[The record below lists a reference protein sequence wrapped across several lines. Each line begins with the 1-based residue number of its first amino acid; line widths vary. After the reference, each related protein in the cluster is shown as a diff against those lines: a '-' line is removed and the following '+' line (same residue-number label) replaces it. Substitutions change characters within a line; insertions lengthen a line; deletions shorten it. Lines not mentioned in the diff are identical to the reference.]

1 MMKIA
6 PLAKNEQARLA
17 ALRGLD
23 VLDTDHDEKL
33 NDLVK
38 LAAHICQTPLA
49 AISLIDEDRQWV
61 MAITGAEARE
71 TSREIAF
78 CSHTILQDGIMLVPD
93 ALLDERF
100 FDHPNVACASGVRF
114 YAGVPLATENGEN
127 LGSLCV
133 VDIVPR
139 ELNQG
144 QLNALKTLA
153 DQVMVYLNFRQYRSK
168 LKQYVDDIEQKN
180 TQLRRESEKNLAI
193 LRNASD
199 GIHIVDDAGYLIEAS
214 DSFCTMLGYSRDEL
228 IGKNVAQ
235 WDAVFSGHEIV
246 SNIAKQIT
254 SQTRSEFETHHRR
267 KDGTVFAVEVSGMP
281 LELDGKMVVF
291 NSSRDITLRKQEE
304 VALQNSNRALAALSS
319 VNRGLMHA
327 SDEEALLQSVCQTL
341 VAECGYRLAWVGYLE
356 HDAELSVRPVAQYG
370 FEQGYLESAKI
381 VWADTGRGNGPMGKA
396 ARTGKPQIVRNILT
410 DESMLPWR
418 EAAIKRGYESGIALP
433 LSHFGKVFGVLSIYA
448 ASPDA
453 ISQEEAMFLEE
464 MANDLAYGL
473 ESIRVRKERDVA
485 LEQLAQANAQIEE
498 ERAHLVDR
506 VTERTTQ
513 LQMANHAKDSFL
525 ATMSHEIRT
534 PLAGLLGMMEL
545 LGLSELAPKQAE
557 LLGAAQKSGHSLL
570 RIVNDILDWS
580 KIEAGKLE
588 LAPRA
593 ATILDM
599 LKSVTSTYAQIAS
612 EKDIHLKIEL
622 DPELSDAYYF
632 DPLRVSQI
640 LNNFTSN
647 AIKFTER
654 GTVRIRAGRIK
665 RNDNGNETIR
675 FSVQDNGLGISAEQ
689 QARLFRQ
696 YEQAS
701 AETARLYGG
710 TGLGLAICR
719 RLAELM
725 DGALSVES
733 AIGRGSTFSFTVD
746 LPVAGQLEQDRLRRH
761 SDDADTLDEAPDISP
776 MNNNGK
782 RISLLIV
789 DDHPLNRM
797 LLKQQLG
804 MLGVTAD
811 AAADGAEA
819 LEKYQAGAY
828 DLIITD
834 CHMPEMDGYE
844 LTFRIR
850 ELEKRAGGTRI
861 PIIAWTANVLA
872 EESDRCG
879 HAGMDD
885 LLTKPTELADLRTML
900 VKWLVRPSAPQRQ
913 PAV

>member
-1 MMKIA
+1 MKIA

-17 ALRGLD
+17 ALRSLD

-254 SQTRSEFETHHRR
+254 SQTRSEFETYHRR
-267 KDGTVFAVEVSGMP
+267 KDGTVFAVEISGMP

-453 ISQEEAMFLEE
+453 ISQEEAKFLEE

-534 PLAGLLGMMEL
+534 PLGGMLGMMEL
-545 LGLSELAPKQAE
+545 LNLSELNARQRQQLKT
-557 LLGAAQKSGHSLL
+557 AQLSGKNLL

-588 LAPRA
+588 LSPQRGS
-593 ATILDM
+593 INDVLH
-599 LKSVTSTYAQIAS
+599 SVASTYAQLAGDKGITLEVS
-612 EKDIHLKIEL
+612 V
-622 DPELSDAYYF
+622 DPQLSAGHCFDA
-632 DPLRVSQI
+632 LRLSQI

-647 AIKFTER
+647 AVKFTQHGSIEIGAQR
-654 GTVRIRAGRIK
+654 LGSREGFETV
-665 RNDNGNETIR
+665 R
-675 FSVQDNGLGISAEQ
+675 FSVKDSGHGIDKEQ
-689 QARLFRQ
+689 QSRLFQQ
-696 YEQAS
+696 YEQATVD
-701 AETARLYGG
+701 TARMYGG

-725 DGALSVES
+725 GGELGVES
-733 AIGRGSTFSFTVD
+733 TIGVGSTFHFTISLPVVAERNPIENATIQAANQATTHQAGETEEVPLTVD
-746 LPVAGQLEQDRLRRH
+746 GRPLA
-761 SDDADTLDEAPDISP
+761 
-776 MNNNGK
+776 
-782 RISLLIV
+782 LLIV
-789 DDHPLNRM
+789 DDHPVNRM
-797 LLKQQLG
+797 LLKQQLV
-804 MLGVTAD
+804 MLGAKVETAES
-811 AAADGAEA
+811 GVPA
-819 LEKYQAGAY
+819 LTLWQSSQHF
-828 DLIITD
+828 DIIITD

-844 LTFRIR
+844 LAGKIRII
-850 ELEKRAGGTRI
+850 EAQAGTSMHI
-861 PIIAWTANVLA
+861 PIIAWTANVL
-872 EESDRCG
+872 SDEVERCQA
-879 HAGMDD
+879 AGMDD
-885 LLTKPTELADLRTML
+885 FLTKPTELDDLRAML
-900 VKWLVRPSAPQRQ
+900 VKWMNRT
-913 PAV
+913 

>member
-1 MMKIA
+1 MKIA
-6 PLAKNEQARLA
+6 PLAKNEQARLV
-17 ALRGLD
+17 ALRNFD
-23 VLDTDHDEKL
+23 ILDTDQDEKL
-33 NDLVK
+33 NELVK
-38 LAAHICQTPLA
+38 LTAYICQTPLA

-61 MAITGAEARE
+61 MAITGAEVKE

-78 CSHTILQDGIMLVPD
+78 CSHTILQDEIMLVPD

-127 LGSLCV
+127 LGTLCV
-133 VDIVPR
+133 VDVVPR
-139 ELNQG
+139 DLNQA

-153 DQVMVYLNFRQYRSK
+153 DQIMVHLNLRQYRGR
-168 LKQYVDDIEQKN
+168 LKQHVDDIEQKN
-180 TQLRRESEKNLAI
+180 IQLRRESEKNLAF

-214 DSFCTMLGYSRDEL
+214 DSFCSMLGYSHDEL
-228 IGKNVAQ
+228 IGKNVAH
-235 WDAVFSGHEIV
+235 WDAVVPVSEIV
-246 SNIAKQIT
+246 PAIARQIG
-254 SQTRSEFETHHRR
+254 SKTRTEFETRHRR
-267 KDGTVFAVEVSGMP
+267 KDGTTFAVEISGMP
-281 LELDGKMVVF
+281 LELDGKMVLF

-304 VALQNSNRALAALSS
+304 AALQNSNRALAALSA
-319 VNRGLMHA
+319 VNRSLMHA
-327 SDEEALLQSVCQTL
+327 SDENALLQAVCQTI
-341 VAECGYRLAWVGYLE
+341 VTGCGYRLAWVGYLE
-356 HDAELSVRPVAQYG
+356 QDADQSVRPVAQYG

-381 VWADTGRGNGPMGKA
+381 VWSDTERGNGPMGKA
-396 ARTGKPQIVRNILT
+396 ARTGRPQVVRNILA
-410 DESMLPWR
+410 DDNMLPWR
-418 EAAIKRGYESGIALP
+418 AAAVKRGYESGIALP
-433 LSHFGKVFGVLSIYA
+433 LIHRGKVFGVLSIYA

-453 ISQEEAMFLEE
+453 INHEEAAFLEE

-498 ERAHLVDR
+498 ERTRLVDR

-545 LGLSELAPKQAE
+545 LGLSDLGPKQVE

-593 ATILDM
+593 ATISDM
-599 LKSVTSTYAQIAS
+599 LKSVTSTYTQIAS

-622 DPELSDAYYF
+622 DPKLSDAYFF

-654 GTVRIRAGRIK
+654 GTVRIRAGAIARH
-665 RNDNGNETIR
+665 NGHETIR
-675 FSVQDNGLGISAEQ
+675 FSVQDSGLGISAEQ

-701 AETARLYGG
+701 ADTARMYGG
-710 TGLGLAICR
+710 TGLGLAICL

-725 DGALSVES
+725 GGELSVES
-733 AIGRGSTFSFTVD
+733 TLGSGSTFSFTVD

-761 SDDADTLDEAPDISP
+761 SDNNDSLDEAPDISP
-776 MNNNGK
+776 LNQEGK

-804 MLGVTAD
+804 MLGVTVE
-811 AAADGAEA
+811 AAAEGVEA
-819 LEKYQAGAY
+819 LAKYQAGAY

-850 ELEKRAGGTRI
+850 EFEKRSGGKRI

-872 EESDRCG
+872 EEAERCG
-879 HAGMDD
+879 QAGMDD

-900 VKWLVRPSAPQRQ
+900 VKWLPKS
-913 PAV
+913 

>member
-1 MMKIA
+1 MKIA
-6 PLAKNEQARLA
+6 PLAKNEQARLV
-17 ALRGLD
+17 ALRNFD
-23 VLDTDHDEKL
+23 ILDTDQDEKL
-33 NDLVK
+33 NELVK
-38 LAAHICQTPLA
+38 LTAYICQTPLA

-61 MAITGAEARE
+61 MAITGAEVKE

-78 CSHTILQDGIMLVPD
+78 CSHTILQDEIMLVPD

-127 LGSLCV
+127 LGTLCV
-133 VDIVPR
+133 VDVVPR
-139 ELNQG
+139 DLNQA

-153 DQVMVYLNFRQYRSK
+153 DQIMVHLNLRQYRGR
-168 LKQYVDDIEQKN
+168 LKQHVDDIEQKN
-180 TQLRRESEKNLAI
+180 IQLRRESEKNLAF

-214 DSFCTMLGYSRDEL
+214 DSFCSMLGYSHDEL
-228 IGKNVAQ
+228 IGKNVAH
-235 WDAVFSGHEIV
+235 WDAVVPVSEIV
-246 SNIAKQIT
+246 PAIARQIG
-254 SQTRSEFETHHRR
+254 SKTRTEFETRHRR
-267 KDGTVFAVEVSGMP
+267 KDGTTFAVEVSGMP
-281 LELDGKMVVF
+281 LELDGKMVLF

-304 VALQNSNRALAALSS
+304 AALQNSNRALAALSA
-319 VNRGLMHA
+319 VNRSLMHA
-327 SDEEALLQSVCQTL
+327 SEENALLQAVCQTI
-341 VAECGYRLAWVGYLE
+341 VTGCGYRLAWVGYLE
-356 HDAELSVRPVAQYG
+356 QDADQSVRPVAQYG

-381 VWADTGRGNGPMGKA
+381 VWSDTERGNGPMGKA
-396 ARTGKPQIVRNILT
+396 ARTGRPQVVRNILA
-410 DESMLPWR
+410 DDNMLPWR
-418 EAAIKRGYESGIALP
+418 AAAVKRGYESGIALP
-433 LSHFGKVFGVLSIYA
+433 LIHRGKVFGVLSIYA

-453 ISQEEAMFLEE
+453 INHEEAAFLEE

-498 ERAHLVDR
+498 ERTRLVDR

-545 LGLSELAPKQAE
+545 LGLSDLGPKQVE

-593 ATILDM
+593 ATISDM
-599 LKSVTSTYAQIAS
+599 LKSVTSTYTQIAS

-622 DPELSDAYYF
+622 DPKLSDAYCF

-654 GTVRIRAGRIK
+654 GTVRIRASAISRH
-665 RNDNGNETIR
+665 NGHETIR
-675 FSVQDNGLGISAEQ
+675 FSVQDSGLGISAEQ

-701 AETARLYGG
+701 ADTARMYGG
-710 TGLGLAICR
+710 TGLGLAICL

-725 DGALSVES
+725 GGELSVES
-733 AIGRGSTFSFTVD
+733 TLGSGSTFSFTVD

-761 SDDADTLDEAPDISP
+761 SDNNDSLDEAPDISP
-776 MNNNGK
+776 LNQEGK

-804 MLGVTAD
+804 MLGVTVE
-811 AAADGAEA
+811 AAAEGVEA
-819 LEKYQAGAY
+819 LAKYQAGAY

-850 ELEKRAGGTRI
+850 EFEKRSGGKRI

-872 EESDRCG
+872 EEAERCG
-879 HAGMDD
+879 QAGMDD

-900 VKWLVRPSAPQRQ
+900 VKWLPKS
-913 PAV
+913 